1 MATAGALEGVTVA
14 DFTQGIDGPFCT
26 KLLADFGAD
35 VIKIEPPEGDPLRRL
50 GPFPGGEA
58 HPDRGAAFV
67 YLNANKRGMVL
78 DLATGRGRD
87 LARAVASRASI
98 VVENS
103 PPGAMAARGLGFDD
117 LIRLGDPPGDGD
129 PGTVYVSLTPFGQDG
144 PYASWRAPD
153 IVRQAMCGWMAHG
166 GDPDREPLRSGG
178 DLALYLSGVC
188 AAAASLIGLFHARAT
203 GEGQY
208 IDVSAFEA
216 LITCSGQDVYRSGM
230 DGDAAR
236 TRRSGRRG
244 LPFTI
249 VPARDGWV
257 GVNPLFDRNY
267 ADLCEMAGLTEL
279 LEDDRYDRIGALRDG
294 RAVEVAE
301 RIAAW
306 TVLHGALDLVEAAQ
320 GRRLAF
326 APVPDMEGV
335 LRLPPHVARCYLHP
349 VEDPATPPYVQPGP
363 PFRMSETPW
372 SWRFRAPTLEPPG
385 SGVPAGPAD

>member
-1 MATAGALEGVTVA
+1 MGAALEGVTVA

-26 KLLADFGAD
+26 KLLADYGAD
-35 VIKIEPPEGDPLRRL
+35 VIKIEPPQGDPLRRR

-78 DLATGRGRD
+78 DLTTERGRN

-103 PPGAMAARGLGFDD
+103 PPGVMAARELGFDD
-117 LIRLGDPPGDGD
+117 LTGRGDHD
-129 PGTVYVSLTPFGQDG
+129 PAMVYVSITPFGQDG

-188 AAAASLIGLFHARAT
+188 AAAATLIGLFHARTT
-203 GEGQY
+203 GQGQY

-230 DGDAAR
+230 DGSGAR
-236 TRRSGRRG
+236 TRRTGRRG

-267 ADLCEMAGLTEL
+267 ADLCVMAGLTEL
-279 LEDDRYDRIGALRDG
+279 LDDDRYDRLSALRDG
-294 RAVEVAE
+294 RAIEVAD

-306 TVLHGALDLVEAAQ
+306 AVTHDALDLVETAQ
-320 GRRLAF
+320 SQRLAF
-326 APVPDMEGV
+326 APVPDMEGI
-335 LRLPPHVARCYLHP
+335 LRLPPHVERGYLCP
-349 VEDPATPPYVQPGP
+349 VDDPATPPYVQPGP

-372 SWRFRAPTLEPPG
+372 SWRFRAPTLEPLEPG
-385 SGVPAGPAD
+385 EPED